1 MQLDPPVH
9 VHIYC
14 LQCLFLLIY
23 ELLFDPFAHLSLP
36 ITQINVLP
44 LWFNE
49 TTAHKLSN
57 FQMIN
62 HSIHLHYSNYPIQIT
77 SIHLSIHPSIHP
89 SFHPYIH
96 VYIYLSN
103 LSYSHFIL
111 ILLLLLLFLYLKF
124 CNSHNKCFPCILPSS
139 GKPKSIPDRYYVT
152 GADQYTKYLVSN
164 AEKIAGKTV
173 LKEKKISLDRYI
185 FL

>member
-23 ELLFDPFAHLSLP
+23 KLLYDSFAHLSLP

-49 TTAHKLSN
+49 TTAHKFAN

-77 SIHLSIHPSIHP
+77 SIHLSIHPSILP
-89 SFHPYIH
+89 STHT
-96 VYIYLSN
+96 YIYTSIHP
-103 LSYSHFIL
+103 SYSHFIL
-111 ILLLLLLFLYLKF
+111 ILLLLFLYLQF

-139 GKPKSIPDRYYVT
+139 GKPEGVPDQHYVT
-152 GADQYTKYLVSN
+152 GTDQYTKYLVSN
-164 AEKIAGKTV
+164 AEKIPGKTV
-173 LKEKKISLDRYI
+173 LKEKNISLYRHI